1 MSKTIF
7 QRIIDREIPATI
19 EFESEDIIAIR
30 DIAPSAA
37 THVLIIPKRM
47 IPTINDLTEAD
58 AALVGRVYLVA
69 RDLAR
74 KYGID
79 ASGYRV
85 VTNCNADGGQTVF
98 HLHFHL
104 LGGEPLG
111 RMNSRDVSHAKGASR
126 SGTLLEAGFM
136 VLLAI
141 GLAVGFN
148 MMNPKRIDWLK
159 PEYQR
164 VQASDAELQR
174 LLGDEPPAA
183 TTSVATGAAS
193 TPTVP
198 TTSPTATSTTATPT
212 TPAGTTAPVVTAA
225 TTDSVKAAPAFV
237 AEPGVIRE
245 ITYDA
250 FRKLLGRKTTY
261 LIDARIPEKFA
272 EGHVQGAVNVDGN
285 TVETN
290 IPQVLGIPKERVVVI
305 YCDGGHCELSHR
317 VADVMS
323 RFGYGPILIYTGGWA
338 EWSAKGK

>member
-19 EFESEDIIAIR
+19 EFESDDIIAIR

-37 THVLIIPKRM
+37 THVLIIPKRP

-58 AALVGRVYLVA
+58 AELVGRVYLVA
-69 RDLAR
+69 RDLAK

-85 VTNCNADGGQTVF
+85 VTNCNRDGGQTVF

-111 RMNSRDVSHAKGASR
+111 RMNSRDASHAKGTST
-126 SGTLLEAGFM
+126 SGTLLEAGM
-136 VLLAI
+136 LVLLAI
-141 GLAVGFN
+141 GLAAGFN
-148 MMNPKRIDWLK
+148 MMNPKRIDWIK
-159 PEYQR
+159 PEYER
-164 VQASDAELQR
+164 VQASDADLDR
-174 LLGDEPPAA
+174 LLGDEPPAVNTSVTTAPTTTTAPTDAPAATKPTA
-183 TTSVATGAAS
+183 TTST
-193 TPTVP
+193 TTTTQPVP
-198 TTSPTATSTTATPT
+198 S
-212 TPAGTTAPVVTAA
+212 AGTT
-225 TTDSVKAAPAFV
+225 DSAKAAPAFV
-237 AEPGVIRE
+237 PEPGIIRE
-245 ITYDA
+245 IKIDA
-250 FRKLLGRKTTY
+250 FRKLLGRKSTY

-272 EGHVQGAVNVDGN
+272 DGHVQGAVNVDGN
-285 TVETN
+285 TVEAN
-290 IPQVLGIPKERVVVI
+290 IPQILGIPKDRVIVI

-338 EWSAKGK
+338 EWTAQDK

>member
-7 QRIIDREIPATI
+7 ERIIDREIPATI
-19 EFESEDIIAIR
+19 EFESDDIIAIR
-30 DIAPSAA
+30 DIAPSAS
-37 THVLIIPKRM
+37 THVLIIPKRV

-58 AALVGRVYLVA
+58 AELVGRVYLVA

-111 RMNSRDVSHAKGASR
+111 RMNSRDTSHAKGASK
-126 SGTLLEAGFM
+126 SGTLLEAGF
-136 VLLAI
+136 VILLAI

-148 MMNPKRIDWLK
+148 MMNPKRIDWIK

-164 VQASDAELQR
+164 VQASDAELER

-183 TTSVATGAAS
+183 TTSVTTGAAS
-193 TPTVP
+193 TPTPAP
-198 TTSPTATSTTATPT
+198 TTTTAAAPATTTTSATTT
-212 TPAGTTAPVVTAA
+212 TPVTTAP

-285 TVETN
+285 TVEAN
-290 IPQVLGIPKERVVVI
+290 IPQILSIPKERVIVI

-338 EWSAKGK
+338 EWTAKGK